1 MEILLDRLSV
11 RHGDGMP
18 VLRALTLAIPSGQFC
33 AVLGASGAGKS
44 TLLRALA
51 GAVPLSSGQLHLDG
65 TPVAAVRLSARR
77 RRIGIGIVPQ
87 DLALCGR
94 ASVADTVM
102 STARIAGWR
111 SLFRLYP
118 EAERRR
124 ASRLLARLGL
134 EPALIG
140 RRVDS
145 LSGGQQQRVAIA
157 RALQHRPT
165 LILADEPVASL
176 DPATAATTLALIRAE
191 ARSLDATVICS
202 LHQPELAR
210 RFADRIITLDAGR
223 ISVDSALAEHS
234 AARIRPAEMP
244 A

>member
-18 VLRALTLAIPSGQFC
+18 VLKALTLAIPSGQFC

-44 TLLRALA
+44 TLLQALA
-51 GAVPLSSGQLHLDG
+51 GAVAPAGGALIRGG
-65 TPVAAVRLSARR
+65 ISAGAPHARALRR
-77 RRIGIGIVPQ
+77 QIGIVPQ

-94 ASVADTVM
+94 ASVADTVV

-191 ARSLDATVICS
+191 ARNLGATVICS

-210 RFADRIITLDAGR
+210 RFADRLITLDAGR
-223 ISVDSALAEHS
+223 ISFDSALTEHS
-234 AARIRPAEMP
+234 PARASPAELS

>member
-11 RHGDGMP
+11 RHGDEMP
-18 VLRALTLAIPSGQFC
+18 VLKALTLSIPSGQFC

-65 TPVAAVRLSARR
+65 APVAAARPSARR
-77 RRIGIGIVPQ
+77 RRIGIVPQ

-124 ASRLLARLGL
+124 ASRLLAQLGL

-191 ARSLDATVICS
+191 ARNLGATVICS

-210 RFADRIITLDAGR
+210 RFADRLITLDAGR
-223 ISVDSALAEHS
+223 ISFDSALTEHS
-234 AARIRPAEMP
+234 PARASPAELS